1 MYNITETKFKG
12 LYIFEPQV
20 FTDGRGYFFESYNAE
35 VWKAAGIET
44 VFVQDNESQSKF
56 GTVRG
61 LHYQI
66 PDYAQ
71 SKLVRVT
78 SGEVIDVVVD
88 LRKNQDTYGK
98 YFSITLSQDNKK
110 QLLIPR
116 GFAHG
121 FVTISD
127 QATFNYKCDNYYNKE
142 SEFGIHPLDETLNI
156 DWKIESKNMILSEK
170 DKAQPTFGSHT
181 PYEQS

>member
-12 LYIFEPQV
+12 LYIFDPQV
-20 FTDGRGYFFESYNAE
+20 FEDERGYFFESYNAE
-35 VWKAAGIET
+35 VWKSSGIET
-44 VFVQDNESQSKF
+44 IFVQDNESQSKF

-88 LRKNQDTYGK
+88 LRKNQETYGQ
-98 YFSITLSQDNKK
+98 YFSIILSQENKK

-121 FVTISD
+121 FATISD

-142 SEFGIHPLDETLNI
+142 SEFGIHPLDETLGI
-156 DWKIESKNMILSEK
+156 DWKIEAKNMILSEK
-170 DKAQPTFGSHT
+170 DKDQPKFGSHT
-181 PYEQS
+181 SFD